1 MVCTG
6 RTDEAGGLHANSVR
20 RHRPRLLVGQQ
31 HPVLAL
37 GEAERL
43 LLLLELQAIRVLIPR
58 PTAPRRVATT
68 LDLHRR
74 GLHRGEHTGT
84 VDSDGGIQIKVLAP
98 HHLTVLDVDIDAWH
112 LLGTIG
118 QPVHMHSI
126 LATKRHHQV
135 SILCRLNDFAA
146 VIVGILLHLPQAE
159 LREHEVLPTCSLVQ
173 LDAQVAIA
181 AAEVYLRALPSLGSS
196 LRQTVV
202 IGCERA
208 HHLPRRT
215 ICRSIERQLSW
226 GIAIVVAGGIAEV
239 YAAHLLLQS
248 NIEIRLGLIDTL
260 LLIPRYIPCGMI
272 ERIDVAI
279 KHLVVS
285 LAVATRQISREHA
298 SIEFHGQRDELIG
311 GIAPRGI
318 LHQHLFIHTL
328 ARHRYRIVA
337 IYVEAQATLL
347 AQLSLTTNEDAC
359 RVVAHLYRWCEPLAD
374 GTHRSGD
381 DAIACDVS
389 HNIREHLVV
398 IFIVE
403 LQLHDARQTAHHLLL
418 REGGN
423 RVHRGLVVAKSCVVR
438 CHHAELSVDVLRVA

>member
-6 RTDEAGGLHANSVR
+6 RTDEAGGLHTNSIR

-37 GEAERL
+37 SEAKRL

-58 PTAPRRVATT
+58 PTAPRRVAAT
-68 LDLHRR
+68 LDLYGR
-74 GLHRGEHTGT
+74 GLHRGEHASA
-84 VDSDGGIQIKVLAP
+84 VNSDGGIQIKVLAP
-98 HHLTVLDVDIDAWH
+98 HHLAVLDVDIDAWH
-112 LLGTIG
+112 LLGTVG

-126 LATKRHHQV
+126 LATKRHHLV
-135 SILCRLNDFAA
+135 CIFSRLNDFAA

-173 LDAQVAIA
+173 LNAQVAIA
-181 AAEVYLRALPSLGSS
+181 AAEVYLRALPSLSSS

-208 HHLPRRT
+208 HRLPRRS
-215 ICRSIERQLSW
+215 ICRSIERQLTR
-226 GIAIVVAGGIAEV
+226 GIAVVVAGGIAEV
-239 YAAHLLLQS
+239 HTAHLLLQS
-248 NIEIRLGLIDTL
+248 DVEIRLGLIDAF
-260 LLIPRYIPCGMI
+260 LLIPRHIPCGMI
-272 ERIDVAI
+272 ESIDVAI
-279 KHLVVS
+279 EHFVIA

-328 ARHRYRIVA
+328 ARHRYGIVA
-337 IYVEAQATLL
+337 IYIEAQAALL
-347 AQLSLTTNEDAC
+347 AQLPLTANEDAC
-359 RVVAHLYRWCEPLAD
+359 RVVAHLYRWRQPLAD

-381 DAIACDVS
+381 DAIACDVGN
-389 HNIREHLVV
+389 NIREHLVV
-398 IFIVE
+398 VFVVE
-403 LQLHDARQTAHHLLL
+403 LQLHDARQTAHHVLL

-423 RVHRGLVVAKSCVVR
+423 RVHRCLVVAKSCVVR
-438 CHHAELSVDVLRVA
+438 CHHAQLSVDVLRVA